1 MSRINAKR
9 VLLGGLVAGVFS
21 NVAGILM
28 AYFVFAEEARA
39 LAQRLNV
46 ELGPGTG
53 LLHLSTRFAV
63 MIGLVWL
70 YAAIRPR
77 FGPGPRTAA
86 LAGLVV
92 WFFTFGFSFLTHFPY
107 GFYSPRTMAIL
118 PVWSLLETQ
127 IAAQIGAYLY
137 REEA

>member
-1 MSRINAKR
+1 MPKINARR

-21 NVAGILM
+21 NLSGILM
-28 AYFVFAEEARA
+28 AHFVFAEEARA
-39 LAQRLNV
+39 LAQRMNV

-53 LLHLSTRFAV
+53 LLHLTTRFAV

-86 LAGLVV
+86 LAGLAV
-92 WFFTFGFSFLTHFPY
+92 WLFTFGFSFLTHLPY
-107 GFYSPRTMAIL
+107 GFYSLRTLAIL
-118 PVWSLLETQ
+118 PVWSLVEMQ
-127 IAAQIGAYLY
+127 VAAQIGAYLY